1 MRCLDL
7 APFDRR
13 AFLGSLCL
21 GVLAVPLAAEAQQ
34 AGRVYLIGFLSTS
47 SPSDSRNPLR
57 LGALRQG
64 LRELGYVEGQN
75 IGIESRWAEGKYDRL
90 PDLAAELVRLKVDV
104 IVTYAPPAIQAAK
117 HATQTIPIVMGGV
130 IDPVSTGFVASL
142 ARPGGNLTGLSLMAP
157 ELVGKQL
164 EILKE
169 MVPKVTRVAVLGN
182 PANAGTAPQ
191 LRHAQD
197 AARALKVQLQPL
209 EARAPNDID
218 RAFAAMTKEKAGAVV
233 VLVDA
238 MFVDQRTR
246 IADLA
251 ARHRLP
257 SVYGLMDFAE
267 AGGLMF
273 YGANDTDRFRRAAI
287 FVDKILKGAK
297 PADLP
302 VEQPTKFALVINL
315 KSAKAL
321 RLTIPQSIL
330 TRADEIIQ

>member
-1 MRCLDL
+1 MERRLFMAVMAGGLL
-7 APFDRR
+7 A
-13 AFLGSLCL
+13 A
-21 GVLAVPLAAEAQQ
+21 PLAADGQQ
-34 AGRVYLIGFLSTS
+34 AGKIPRIGFLSPS

-57 LGALRQG
+57 LGALQEG

-75 IGIESRWAEGKYDRL
+75 LSIESRWAEGKYERL
-90 PDLAAELVRLKVDV
+90 PGLASELVRLKVDV

-117 HATQTIPIVMGGV
+117 EATATIPIVMGGV
-130 IDPVSTGFVASL
+130 IDPVATGLVASL
-142 ARPGGNLTGLSLMAP
+142 ARPGGNITGLSLMAP

-182 PANAGTAPQ
+182 PANAGTTPQ

-197 AARALKVQLQPL
+197 AARTLRLQLQPL
-209 EARAPNDID
+209 QARSGNEID
-218 RAFAAMTKEKAGAVV
+218 SAFAAMTEKGAGAVV

-251 ARHRLP
+251 TRRHLP
-257 SVYGLMDFAE
+257 SVYGLIDFAE

-273 YGANDTDRFRRAAI
+273 YGANDADRFRRAAYL
-287 FVDKILKGAK
+287 VDKILKGAK

-302 VEQPTKFALVINL
+302 IEQPTKFDLVINL
-315 KSAKAL
+315 KTAKAL
-321 RLTIPQSIL
+321 GLTIPQSL
-330 TRADEIIQ
+330 LQRAYEVIQ

>member
-1 MRCLDL
+1 MERRIFMAVMAGGLL
-7 APFDRR
+7 A
-13 AFLGSLCL
+13 A
-21 GVLAVPLAAEAQQ
+21 PLAAEGQQ
-34 AGRVYLIGFLSTS
+34 AGKILRIGFLSPS

-57 LGALRQG
+57 LGALQEG

-75 IGIESRWAEGKYDRL
+75 LSIESRWAEGKYERL
-90 PDLAAELVRLKVDV
+90 PGLAAELVRLKVDV

-117 HATQTIPIVMGGV
+117 EATATIPIVMGGV
-130 IDPVSTGFVASL
+130 IDPVATGFVASL
-142 ARPGGNLTGLSLMAP
+142 ARPGGNITGLSLMAP

-169 MVPKVTRVAVLGN
+169 VVPKVTRVAVLGN
-182 PANAGTAPQ
+182 PANAGTTVQ

-197 AARALKVQLQPL
+197 AARTLRLQLQPL
-209 EARAPNDID
+209 QARGANEID
-218 RAFAAMTKEKAGAVV
+218 SAFAAMTEKGAGAVV

-251 ARHRLP
+251 TRRHLP
-257 SVYGLMDFAE
+257 SVYGLIDFAE

-273 YGANDTDRFRRAAI
+273 YGANDADRFRRAAYL
-287 FVDKILKGAK
+287 VDKILKGAK

-302 VEQPTKFALVINL
+302 IEQPTKFDLVINL
-315 KSAKAL
+315 KTAKAL
-321 RLTIPQSIL
+321 GLTIPQSL
-330 TRADEIIQ
+330 LQRAYEVIQ